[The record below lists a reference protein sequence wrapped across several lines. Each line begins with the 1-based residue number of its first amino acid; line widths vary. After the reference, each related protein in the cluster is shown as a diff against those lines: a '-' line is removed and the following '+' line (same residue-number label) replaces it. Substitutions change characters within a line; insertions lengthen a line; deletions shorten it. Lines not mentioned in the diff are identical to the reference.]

1 MFPELQIKVE
11 DGEIGENAEG
21 AKDVKKKDSSE
32 AVIADH
38 SDRRLSNSQQS
49 GWLRR
54 DGNHGAA
61 KKVTFKSHLPTSVD
75 HNSLLSLIVA
85 FWLGF

>member
-1 MFPELQIKVE
+1 ME
-11 DGEIGENAEG
+11 DGEIVENAEG
-21 AKDVKKKDSSE
+21 AKDVKKKKDSSE
-32 AVIADH
+32 VVIADH

-61 KKVTFKSHLPTSVD
+61 KKVTFKSHLPTSV
-75 HNSLLSLIVA
+75 SL
-85 FWLGF
+85 GP